1 MTTYHLSLSS
11 NKTQKRQ
18 KSINLI
24 VSFDRTTRRLIPTK
38 IHVLENQ
45 WDKANECVVGHP
57 GAAALNVQLA
67 KLVKSIQELE
77 VSKKAVSLQPRL
89 RKTGSEVR

>member
-1 MTTYHLSLSS
+1 MTTYHLALSS

-24 VSFDRTTRRLIPTK
+24 VSFDRTTRRIIPTK

-45 WDKANECVVGHP
+45 
-57 GAAALNVQLA
+57 
-67 KLVKSIQELE
+67 
-77 VSKKAVSLQPRL
+77 
-89 RKTGSEVR
+89 